1 MPVYDYQCVCGH
13 RQEAFRKIDDRHKS
27 PNCEQ
32 CGGYMHQIIINGFR
46 NGMIGYPYMD
56 PVLECVVES
65 PRHKSPNCEQCGGH
79 MHQII
84 ISGFRNGM
92 IGYPYIDPVLECVVE
107 SPRQKRELLQSLGLE
122 QKC

>member
-32 CGGYMHQIIINGFR
+32 CGG
-46 NGMIGYPYMD
+46 
-56 PVLECVVES
+56 
-65 PRHKSPNCEQCGGH
+65 H

-84 ISGFRNGM
+84 VNGFRDGM
-92 IGYPYIDPVLECVVE
+92 VGYPYTDPVLECVVE

>member
-1 MPVYDYQCVCGH
+1 MPSYDYKCVCGNI
-13 RQEAFRKIDDRHKS
+13 QEAFRHIEDRAKS
-27 PNCEQ
+27 PTCE
-32 CGGYMHQIIINGFR
+32 
-46 NGMIGYPYMD
+46 
-56 PVLECVVES
+56 
-65 PRHKSPNCEQCGGH
+65 KCGGH